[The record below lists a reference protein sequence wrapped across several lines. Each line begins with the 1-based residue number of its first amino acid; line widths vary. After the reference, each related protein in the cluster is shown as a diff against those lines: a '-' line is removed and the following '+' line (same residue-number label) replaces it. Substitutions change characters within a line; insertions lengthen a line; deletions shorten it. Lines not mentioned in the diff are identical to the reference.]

1 MDNNQ
6 NNPFAFDDANTS
18 SADTTSTDAN
28 VQATD
33 GFNAQPAFN
42 ASYDTQT
49 TNANDAQATAF
60 DTQYQQPV
68 YSANTQVANSSKGLA
83 IAGLIVSIIGLLLSC
98 CYGCGIIL
106 AIVALILSIVGIKK
120 CPTAKGMA
128 IAGTIISAIGI
139 IISIIWICVMLFNP
153 TFQEAFKEGFENGY
167 NGYNNRIVKESTD
180 TTEDILNNGVTSG
193 DATETTDSTTANE
206 VVNVGEKKQFSILG
220 KTCTIGDAIAN
231 TGLTYIINDDD
242 QAEVKVGVEPG
253 DDVTGYITDASGN
266 KVAYIGLDNL
276 TDSVI
281 TDAGQLALTY
291 IAADYY
297 WDADYNEINSDIC
310 VYSGIHIGSTV
321 DEVKA
326 AFGTENSSY
335 TSDNRGSLTYCIDD
349 NTNIEIGYEDNIV
362 TDITVSY
369 YE

>member
-28 VQATD
+28 AQATD

-42 ASYDTQT
+42 ASYDTQET
-49 TNANDAQATAF
+49 TNAYDAQAPAF

-68 YSANTQVANSSKGLA
+68 YGTNNQVATESKGLA

-98 CYGCGIIL
+98 CCGCGIIL
-106 AIVALILSIVGIKK
+106 AIVGLILSIVGIKK

-128 IAGTIISAIGI
+128 IAGTIMSAIGI
-139 IISIIWICVMLFNP
+139 IISVIWICVMLFNP
-153 TFQEAFKEGFENGY
+153 TFKEDFKEGFEAGY
-167 NGYNNRIVKESTD
+167 NGGITTEATEDIFDDIITADTTD
-180 TTEDILNNGVTSG
+180 TT
-193 DATETTDSTTANE
+193 DATDATTASE
-206 VVNVGEKKQFSILG
+206 VVNVGEKRQFSILG
-220 KTCTIGDAIAN
+220 KTCTIGGAFGD
-231 TGLTYIINDDD
+231 TGLTCNVDEDD
-242 QAEVKVGVEPG
+242 QAEIQVGVEPG
-253 DDVTGYITDASGN
+253 DDVTGYIVDTNGN
-266 KVAYIGLDNL
+266 EIAYVGLENL
-276 TDSVI
+276 TDSKI
-281 TDAGQLALTY
+281 TDINQLAITY
-291 IAADYY
+291 ISADYY

-326 AFGTENSSY
+326 AFGKEDTSY
-335 TSDNRGSLTYCIDD
+335 TNENRGSLTYYVDD
-349 NTNIEIGYEDNIV
+349 NANIVVDYEDNVV
-362 TDITVSY
+362 TGITVAY